1 METILNNIT
10 NPFTVVGVLAVL
22 VIAWV
27 SLVLLWEAVVVLPKD
42 EKKRLK
48 ETISGLL
55 QDVTYMK
62 QCNSQAPEKLDEIV
76 NSKMHAVNALLR
88 DVSITEEN
96 TNLRL
101 KGLAERV
108 DKALRDTQDIRNGIA
123 DGFTGQLS
131 SLHELHSLFDD
142 RLSSLEGSKEDEA

>member
-1 METILNNIT
+1 M
-10 NPFTVVGVLAVL
+10 A
-22 VIAWV
+22 
-27 SLVLLWEAVVVLPKD
+27 K
-42 EKKRLK
+42 
-48 ETISGLL
+48 
-55 QDVTYMK
+55 
-62 QCNSQAPEKLDEIV
+62 EKLDVYEIV